1 MTYDKLLDGYR
12 KFRQT
17 VYPELSALYQ
27 RLAREGQRPKVLMIS
42 CSDSRTDPS
51 TLLCADPGE
60 LFVLRNVANIVPG
73 YSPDGGHHGTA
84 SAIEFAVRSLGVE
97 HIIVMGHAKCGGVE
111 ALLDYTE
118 AEAGKTDFVH
128 HWVVQAREARDRVLH
143 DHAGASREEKLIH
156 LEEENVHQSLI
167 ALETYPWIKDAVA
180 AGKLALHGWRFDVE
194 HGALSIYEPSTGRF
208 VLADVGA

>member
-12 KFRQT
+12 KFRKT
-17 VYPELSALYQ
+17 IYPELSDLYQ

-73 YSPDGGHHGTA
+73 YSPDGGHHGTS
-84 SAIEFAVRSLGVE
+84 SAIEFAVRSLEVE

-128 HWVVQAREARDRVLH
+128 NWVVQARDARDRVLH
-143 DHAGASREEKLIH
+143 DHGSAPRDELLVR

-167 ALETYPWIKDAVA
+167 ALNTYPWIKDAVA

-194 HGALSIYEPSTGRF
+194 KGALTIFNDATGQF
-208 VLADVGA
+208 DVAPDVE